1 MEKTKDIKLEINI
14 KKYEELAFINIIRDI
29 KTLSRTEIV
38 LISSIISN
46 SFKEKLVCDK
56 NDALQEE
63 EILLQEEV
71 MENMLS
77 IMKKNHFSTRLIGIR
92 EEGKV
97 IVFNK

>member
-1 MEKTKDIKLEINI
+1 
-14 KKYEELAFINIIRDI
+14 
-29 KTLSRTEIV
+29 
-38 LISSIISN
+38 
-46 SFKEKLVCDK
+46 
-56 NDALQEE
+56 
-63 EILLQEEV
+63 